1 MNQQPKSP
9 KPVALVAGVG
19 RGTGGAVARRFAAA
33 GYRVA
38 MLARSEGRLKEF
50 MADLD
55 GSLAIP
61 CDVADERAVNAA
73 VATCTAEL
81 GVPDVV
87 VHNAPRGVF
96 GTFQDIDPQ
105 DMEEAF
111 RVNTMSLLYPA
122 RAVAPGMIERG
133 SGAIIVTGN
142 TSAFRGKPNFSGF
155 APTKA
160 AQRILAESI
169 ARDIGPKG
177 IHVAYVM
184 IDAVIDL
191 RWTRR
196 TRPHL
201 KDEDFAYPDD
211 LAESIFQVSQQPR
224 TAWTFNMDLRPF
236 KETW

>member
-1 MNQQPKSP
+1 MTA
-9 KPVALVAGVG
+9 PVALVAGVG
-19 RGTGGAVARRFAAA
+19 RGTGGAVARRFATA

-38 MLARSEGRLKEF
+38 LLARSEGRLKEF
-50 MADLD
+50 EAKLD

-61 CDVADERAVNAA
+61 CDVSNEAAINEA
-73 VATCTAEL
+73 VATCMSEM

-96 GTFQDIDPQ
+96 GTFQEIDPK

-111 RVNTMSLLYPA
+111 RVNTMSLLYLA
-122 RAVAPGMIERG
+122 RAVAPDMVNRG

-142 TSAFRGKPNFSGF
+142 TSAFRGKPDYSGF

-160 AQRILAESI
+160 AQRILAESM
-169 ARDIGPKG
+169 ARDLGPKG

-196 TRPHL
+196 SRPHL
-201 KDEDFAYPDD
+201 KDEDFAKPDD

-224 TAWTFNMDLRPF
+224 SAWTFNMDLRPF
-236 KETW
+236 KENW

>member
-1 MNQQPKSP
+1 MTAQ
-9 KPVALVAGVG
+9 VALVAGVG
-19 RGTGGAVARRFAAA
+19 RGTGGAVARRFATA

-38 MLARSEGRLKEF
+38 LLARSEGRLKEF
-50 MADLD
+50 EAKLD

-61 CDVADERAVNAA
+61 CDVSNEAAINEA
-73 VATCTAEL
+73 VATCMSEM

-96 GTFQDIDPQ
+96 GTFQEIDPK

-111 RVNTMSLLYPA
+111 RVNTMSLLYLA
-122 RAVAPGMIERG
+122 RAVAPDMVNRG

-142 TSAFRGKPNFSGF
+142 TSAFRGKPDYSGF

-160 AQRILAESI
+160 AQRILAESM
-169 ARDIGPKG
+169 ARDLGPKG

-196 TRPHL
+196 SRPHL
-201 KDEDFAYPDD
+201 KDEDFAKPDD

-224 TAWTFNMDLRPF
+224 SAWTFNMDLRPF
-236 KETW
+236 KEVW

>member
-1 MNQQPKSP
+1 MTA
-9 KPVALVAGVG
+9 PVALVAGVG
-19 RGTGGAVARRFAAA
+19 RGTGGAVARRFTTA

-38 MLARSEGRLKEF
+38 LLARSEGRLKEF
-50 MADLD
+50 EAKLD

-61 CDVADERAVNAA
+61 CDVSNEAAINKA
-73 VATCTAEL
+73 VATCMSEL

-96 GTFQDIDPQ
+96 GTFQEIDPK

-111 RVNTMSLLYPA
+111 RVNTMSLLYLA
-122 RAVAPGMIERG
+122 RAVAPDMVNRG

-142 TSAFRGKPNFSGF
+142 TSAFRGKPNYSGF

-160 AQRILAESI
+160 AQRILAESM
-169 ARDIGPKG
+169 ARDLGPKG

-196 TRPHL
+196 SRPHL
-201 KDEDFAYPDD
+201 KDEDFAKPDD

-224 TAWTFNMDLRPF
+224 SAWTFNMDLRPF
-236 KETW
+236 KEVW

>member
-1 MNQQPKSP
+1 MTA
-9 KPVALVAGVG
+9 PVALVAGVG
-19 RGTGGAVARRFAAA
+19 RGTGGAVARRFATA

-38 MLARSEGRLKEF
+38 LLARSEGRLKEF
-50 MADLD
+50 EAKLD

-61 CDVADERAVNAA
+61 CDVSNEAAINEA
-73 VATCTAEL
+73 VATCMSEM

-96 GTFQDIDPQ
+96 GTFQEIDPK

-111 RVNTMSLLYPA
+111 RVNTMSLLYLA
-122 RAVAPGMIERG
+122 RAVAPGMVNRG
-133 SGAIIVTGN
+133 NGAIIVTGN
-142 TSAFRGKPNFSGF
+142 TSAFRGKPDYSGF

-160 AQRILAESI
+160 AQRILAESM
-169 ARDIGPKG
+169 ARDLGPKG

-196 TRPHL
+196 SRPHL
-201 KDEDFAYPDD
+201 KDEDFAKPDD

-224 TAWTFNMDLRPF
+224 SAWTFNMDLRPF
-236 KETW
+236 KEIW

>member
-1 MNQQPKSP
+1 MTA
-9 KPVALVAGVG
+9 PVALVAGVG
-19 RGTGGAVARRFAAA
+19 RGTGGAVARRFATA

-38 MLARSEGRLKEF
+38 LLARSEGRLKEF
-50 MADLD
+50 EAKLD

-61 CDVADERAVNAA
+61 CDVSNEAAINKA
-73 VATCTAEL
+73 VATCMSEL

-96 GTFQDIDPQ
+96 GTFQEIDPK

-111 RVNTMSLLYPA
+111 RVNTMSLLYLA
-122 RAVAPGMIERG
+122 RAVAADMVNRG

-142 TSAFRGKPNFSGF
+142 TSAFRGKPDYSGF

-160 AQRILAESI
+160 AQRILAESM
-169 ARDIGPKG
+169 ARDLGPKG

-196 TRPHL
+196 SRPHL
-201 KDEDFAYPDD
+201 KDEDFAKPDD

-224 TAWTFNMDLRPF
+224 SAWTFNMDLRPF
-236 KETW
+236 KEIW

>member
-1 MNQQPKSP
+1 MTA
-9 KPVALVAGVG
+9 PVVLVAGVG
-19 RGTGGAVARRFAAA
+19 RGTGGAVARRFATA

-38 MLARSEGRLKEF
+38 LLARSEGRLKEF
-50 MADLD
+50 EAKLD

-61 CDVADERAVNAA
+61 CDVSNEAATNEA
-73 VATCTAEL
+73 VATCMSEM

-96 GTFQDIDPQ
+96 GTFQEIDPK

-111 RVNTMSLLYPA
+111 RVNTMSLLYLA
-122 RAVAPGMIERG
+122 RAVAPDMVNRG

-142 TSAFRGKPNFSGF
+142 TSAYRGKPDYSGF

-160 AQRILAESI
+160 AQRILAESM
-169 ARDIGPKG
+169 ARDLGPKG

-196 TRPHL
+196 SRPHL
-201 KDEDFAYPDD
+201 KDEDFAKPDD

-224 TAWTFNMDLRPF
+224 SAWTFNMDLRPF
-236 KETW
+236 KEIW

>member
-1 MNQQPKSP
+1 MTK
-9 KPVALVAGVG
+9 KIALVAGVG
-19 RGTGGAVARRFAAA
+19 RGTGGAVARRFTAA

-38 MLARSEGRLKEF
+38 LLARSETRLREF
-50 MADLD
+50 EAKLD

-61 CDVADERAVNAA
+61 CDVSDEVAVYEAISI
-73 VATCTAEL
+73 CKIEM

-87 VHNAPRGVF
+87 IHNAPRGVF
-96 GTFQDIDPQ
+96 GTFQDIDPK
-105 DMEEAF
+105 DMLEAF
-111 RVNTMSLLYPA
+111 QVNTMSLLYLA
-122 RAVAPGMIERG
+122 RAVTPDMIKRG
-133 SGAIIVTGN
+133 TGAIVVTGN

-160 AQRILAESI
+160 AQRILAESM
-169 ARDIGPKG
+169 ARHLGPKG

-196 TRPHL
+196 NRPQL
-201 KDEDFAYPDD
+201 QDEDFAQPED

-224 TAWTFNMDLRPF
+224 SAWTFNMDLRPF
-236 KETW
+236 KEQW

>member
-1 MNQQPKSP
+1 MTA
-9 KPVALVAGVG
+9 PVALVAGVG
-19 RGTGGAVARRFAAA
+19 RGTGGAVARRFATA

-38 MLARSEGRLKEF
+38 LLARSEGRLKEF
-50 MADLD
+50 EAKLD

-61 CDVADERAVNAA
+61 CDVSNEAAINEA
-73 VATCTAEL
+73 VATCISEM

-87 VHNAPRGVF
+87 VHNAPLGVF
-96 GTFQDIDPQ
+96 GTFQEIDPK

-111 RVNTMSLLYPA
+111 RVNTMSLLYLA
-122 RAVAPGMIERG
+122 RAVAPDMVNRG

-142 TSAFRGKPNFSGF
+142 TSAFRGKPDYSGF

-160 AQRILAESI
+160 AQRILAESM
-169 ARDIGPKG
+169 ARDLGPKG

-196 TRPHL
+196 SRPHL
-201 KDEDFAYPDD
+201 KDEDFAKPDD

-224 TAWTFNMDLRPF
+224 SAWTFNMDLRPF
-236 KETW
+236 KEIW

>member
-1 MNQQPKSP
+1 MTA
-9 KPVALVAGVG
+9 PVALVAGVG
-19 RGTGGAVARRFAAA
+19 RGTGGAVARRFATA

-38 MLARSEGRLKEF
+38 LLARSEGRLKEF
-50 MADLD
+50 EAKLD

-61 CDVADERAVNAA
+61 CDVSNEAAINEA
-73 VATCTAEL
+73 VATCMSEM

-96 GTFQDIDPQ
+96 GTFQEIDPK

-111 RVNTMSLLYPA
+111 RVNTMSLLYLA
-122 RAVAPGMIERG
+122 RAVAPDMVNRG

-142 TSAFRGKPNFSGF
+142 TSAFRGKPDYSGF

-160 AQRILAESI
+160 AQRILAESL
-169 ARDIGPKG
+169 ARDLGPKG

-196 TRPHL
+196 SRPHL
-201 KDEDFAYPDD
+201 KDEDFAKPDD

-224 TAWTFNMDLRPF
+224 SAWTFNMDLRPF
-236 KETW
+236 KEIW

>member
-1 MNQQPKSP
+1 MTA
-9 KPVALVAGVG
+9 PVALVAGVG
-19 RGTGGAVARRFAAA
+19 RGTGGAVARRFATA

-38 MLARSEGRLKEF
+38 LLARSEGRLKEF
-50 MADLD
+50 EAKLD

-61 CDVADERAVNAA
+61 CDVSNEAAINEA
-73 VATCTAEL
+73 VATCMSEM

-96 GTFQDIDPQ
+96 GTFQEIDPK

-111 RVNTMSLLYPA
+111 RVNTMSLLYLA
-122 RAVAPGMIERG
+122 RAVAPDMVNRG

-142 TSAFRGKPNFSGF
+142 TSAFRGKPDYSGF

-160 AQRILAESI
+160 AQRILAESM
-169 ARDIGPKG
+169 ARDLGPRG

-196 TRPHL
+196 SRPHL
-201 KDEDFAYPDD
+201 KDEDFAKPDD

-224 TAWTFNMDLRPF
+224 SAWTFNMDLRPF
-236 KETW
+236 KEIW

>member
-1 MNQQPKSP
+1 MTA
-9 KPVALVAGVG
+9 PVALVAGVG
-19 RGTGGAVARRFAAA
+19 RGTGGAVARRFATA

-38 MLARSEGRLKEF
+38 LLARSEGRLKEF
-50 MADLD
+50 EAKLD

-61 CDVADERAVNAA
+61 CDVSNEAAINEA
-73 VATCTAEL
+73 VATCMSEM

-96 GTFQDIDPQ
+96 GTFQEIDPK

-111 RVNTMSLLYPA
+111 RVNTMSLLYLA
-122 RAVAPGMIERG
+122 RAVAPDMVNRG
-133 SGAIIVTGN
+133 SGVIIVTGN
-142 TSAFRGKPNFSGF
+142 TSAFRGKPDYSGF

-160 AQRILAESI
+160 AQRILAESM
-169 ARDIGPKG
+169 ARDLGPKG

-196 TRPHL
+196 SRPHL
-201 KDEDFAYPDD
+201 KDEDFAKPDD

-224 TAWTFNMDLRPF
+224 SAWTFNMDLRPF
-236 KETW
+236 KEIW

>member
-1 MNQQPKSP
+1 MTA
-9 KPVALVAGVG
+9 PVALVAGVG
-19 RGTGGAVARRFAAA
+19 RGTGGAVARRFTTA

-38 MLARSEGRLKEF
+38 LLARSEGRLKEF
-50 MADLD
+50 EAKLD

-61 CDVADERAVNAA
+61 CDVSNEAAINEA
-73 VATCTAEL
+73 VATCMSEM

-96 GTFQDIDPQ
+96 GTFQEIDPK

-111 RVNTMSLLYPA
+111 RVNTMSLLYLA
-122 RAVAPGMIERG
+122 RAVAPDMVNRG

-142 TSAFRGKPNFSGF
+142 TSAFRGKPDYSGF

-160 AQRILAESI
+160 AQRILAESM
-169 ARDIGPKG
+169 ARDLGPKG

-196 TRPHL
+196 SRPHL
-201 KDEDFAYPDD
+201 KDEDFAKPDD

-224 TAWTFNMDLRPF
+224 SAWTFNMDLRPF
-236 KETW
+236 KEIW

>member
-1 MNQQPKSP
+1 MTA
-9 KPVALVAGVG
+9 PVALVAGVG
-19 RGTGGAVARRFAAA
+19 RGTGGAVARRFTTA

-38 MLARSEGRLKEF
+38 LLARSEGRLKEF
-50 MADLD
+50 EAKLD
-55 GSLAIP
+55 GSLAIS
-61 CDVADERAVNAA
+61 CDVSNEAAINGA
-73 VATCTAEL
+73 VATCMSEM

-87 VHNAPRGVF
+87 VHNTPRGLF
-96 GTFQDIDPQ
+96 GTFQEIDPK

-111 RVNTMSLLYPA
+111 RVNTMSLLYLA
-122 RAVAPGMIERG
+122 RAVAPDMVNRG

-142 TSAFRGKPNFSGF
+142 TSAFRGKPDYSGF

-160 AQRILAESI
+160 AQRILAESM
-169 ARDIGPKG
+169 ARDLGPKG

-196 TRPHL
+196 SRPHL
-201 KDEDFAYPDD
+201 KDEDFAKPDD

-224 TAWTFNMDLRPF
+224 SAWTFNMDLRPF
-236 KETW
+236 KEIW

>member
-1 MNQQPKSP
+1 MTA
-9 KPVALVAGVG
+9 PVALVAGVG
-19 RGTGGAVARRFAAA
+19 RGTGGAVARRFATA

-38 MLARSEGRLKEF
+38 LLARSEGRLKEF
-50 MADLD
+50 EAKLD

-61 CDVADERAVNAA
+61 CDVSNEAAINQA
-73 VATCTAEL
+73 VATCMSEM

-96 GTFQDIDPQ
+96 GTFQEIDPK

-111 RVNTMSLLYPA
+111 RVNTMSLLYLA
-122 RAVAPGMIERG
+122 RAVAPDMVNRG

-142 TSAFRGKPNFSGF
+142 TSAFRGKPDYSGF

-160 AQRILAESI
+160 AQRILAESM
-169 ARDIGPKG
+169 ARDLGPKG

-196 TRPHL
+196 SSPHL
-201 KDEDFAYPDD
+201 KDEDFAKPDD

-224 TAWTFNMDLRPF
+224 SAWTFNMDLRPF
-236 KETW
+236 KENW